1 LSDKFDDIRR
11 IKTTAEATVMK
22 AKDEEAREEE
32 ENE

>member
-11 IKTTAEATVMK
+11 IKTTAEVTVTR
-22 AKDEEAREEE
+22 AEDEEAREEE

>member
-1 LSDKFDDIRR
+1 LSDKFDDIKR